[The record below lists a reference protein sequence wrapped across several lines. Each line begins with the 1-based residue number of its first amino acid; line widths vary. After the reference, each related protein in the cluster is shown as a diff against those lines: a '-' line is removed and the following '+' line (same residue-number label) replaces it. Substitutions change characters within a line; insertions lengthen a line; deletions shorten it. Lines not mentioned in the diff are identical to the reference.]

1 MRKQIALLCAV
12 VLFAIAAP
20 LLAQQFQKKFLTIN
34 TDGGKLTDVVTKYSM
49 DWKVVLA
56 CNPDRIRMELSGTNE
71 GWLVVQSGQLF
82 YPRVL
87 WGWGWQADFI
97 REGWKDQGKEEM
109 RRLLPD
115 SSQLVLQYRLGEGL
129 VTIKNGMREMV
140 RKNGKLQHLQNT
152 SESEVFKMLYP
163 YRESIPPGWEMK
175 EWLSP

>member
-82 YPRVL
+82 YP
-87 WGWGWQADFI
+87 Q
-97 REGWKDQGKEEM
+97 
-109 RRLLPD
+109 
-115 SSQLVLQYRLGEGL
+115 
-129 VTIKNGMREMV
+129 
-140 RKNGKLQHLQNT
+140 
-152 SESEVFKMLYP
+152 ESTTKVPKA
-163 YRESIPPGWEMK
+163 
-175 EWLSP
+175 